1 MAAIYHPPSAAGN
14 GFTAFALDSDA
25 DTIGGRN
32 HNMADHHEEEQL
44 GKLYDARAARR
55 LIRYLMP
62 YRRVVIVALVLTVG
76 LNLVRQVGP
85 LLTKW
90 AIDDYVKPASEGA
103 MGLDQAFRGITI
115 LSVVYIL
122 SLAVT
127 LGVGY
132 FQDVLLNTI
141 GQRVMYDLREQIFAK
156 LQSIEVAFY
165 DSNPVGR
172 LITRLTTDVDALN
185 ELFTSGLVEVLGDV
199 VLIAGALGMMF
210 YFDWRLAIVSL
221 TVVPLLIAATAWF
234 RRGAREGFRQ
244 VRTKIA
250 RLNAFTQ
257 EHISGAQTVQLFNRE
272 RKALAQFSD
281 INAAHLKANIDT
293 IFYYAVFYPLVN
305 LISAIGIAAIV
316 WYGGGQV
323 IQNAITIGTL
333 VAFLQY
339 TQRLW
344 QPIQDISD
352 KYNVFQAA
360 VVASER
366 IFRLLDSEDKIT
378 SPEHP
383 RLPETLTESLIATDG
398 RAIGRIEFRNV
409 WFAYKDEDWV
419 LKDIS
424 FTVEPGESV
433 AFVGATGSGKTTIT
447 NLLMRFYDIQR
458 GEILLDGVDI
468 RHWDLRKLRENFA
481 VVLQDVFLFSGDIAG
496 NIRLGNETID
506 ESRVEWAAREVR
518 ASNFIEKLPDR
529 YAAKVWERGAGFSVG
544 QKQLIS
550 FARALAFDP
559 RILILDEATSSID
572 TETEQLIQQ
581 AIERLMVGRT
591 SLVIAHRLSTI
602 QRVNKIIVLHK
613 GEIREM
619 GSHQELLA
627 HRGVYYKLYQLQY
640 KEQALVAASD

>member
-1 MAAIYHPPSAAGN
+1 
-14 GFTAFALDSDA
+14 
-25 DTIGGRN
+25 
-32 HNMADHHEEEQL
+32 MADHHEEEQL

-55 LIRYLMP
+55 LIRYLGP
-62 YRRVVIVALVLTVG
+62 YKRMVGIALVLTVG
-76 LNLVRQVGP
+76 LNLTRQVGP

-90 AIDDYVKPASEGA
+90 AIDDYVKPASEAA
-103 MGLDQAFRGITI
+103 MGLDQAFRGIMI
-115 LSVVYIL
+115 LSLVYIL

-141 GQRVMYDLREQIFAK
+141 GQRVMYDLREQIFGK
-156 LQSIEVAFY
+156 LQTVEVAFY
-165 DSNPVGR
+165 DANPVGR

-185 ELFTSGLVEVLGDV
+185 ELFTSGLVVVLGDV

-210 YFDWRLAIVSL
+210 YFNWRLALVSL
-221 TVVPLLIAATAWF
+221 TVVPLLVAATAWF
-234 RRGAREGFRQ
+234 RRGAREGFRR

-272 RKALAQFSD
+272 EKALGQFSD
-281 INAAHLKANIDT
+281 INAAHLKAHIDT

-316 WYGGGQV
+316 WYGGGKV

-366 IFRLLDSEDKIT
+366 VFRLLDTPDRIT
-378 SPEHP
+378 SPDHP
-383 RLPETLTESLIATDG
+383 RLPATG
-398 RAIGRIEFRNV
+398 ARAVGQIEFRNV
-409 WFAYKDEDWV
+409 YFSYKDEDWV
-419 LKDIS
+419 LKDVS
-424 FTVEPGESV
+424 FTVAPGESV

-458 GEILLDGVDI
+458 GQILLDGVDI
-468 RHWDLRKLRENFA
+468 REWDLRRLRENFA
-481 VVLQDVFLFSGDIAG
+481 VVLQDVFLFSGDVAG
-496 NIRLGNETID
+496 NIRLGAGAID
-506 ESRVEWAAREVR
+506 DARVEWAAREVR
-518 ASNFIEKLPDR
+518 AAGFIEKLPHR
-529 YAAKVWERGAGFSVG
+529 YATKVWERGAGLSVG

-559 RILILDEATSSID
+559 RVLILDEATSSID

-581 AIERLMVGRT
+581 AIERLMADRT
-591 SLVIAHRLSTI
+591 ALVIAHRLSTI
-602 QRVNKIIVLHK
+602 QRANKIIVLHK

-619 GSHQELLA
+619 GNHQELLA
-627 HRGVYYKLYQLQY
+627 RRGIYYKLYQLQY
-640 KEQALVAASD
+640 KEQSLIASGA